1 MFVNLVV
8 TQPILGL
15 NSQLITPL
23 QLELNPEIFDYA
35 TIFPRPVVKEDIA
48 PAVIVTTRTV
58 AHTPPISNT
67 LIHRNVDKLDFTNA
81 TLPTKC

>member
-48 PAVIVTTRTV
+48 PAVIITT
-58 AHTPPISNT
+58 
-67 LIHRNVDKLDFTNA
+67 
-81 TLPTKC
+81 